1 MPVKVLV
8 NQNLPAKSEVI
19 MVADNIFKVGD
30 NVVYPSHGVGK
41 ILDVESQAIGGIEM
55 QLYVIHF
62 EKEKMSLRIPVN
74 KAKKSGLRA
83 LSNYG
88 EIEKVLQVLRSH
100 PKTSK
105 GMWSRRASEYETKIN
120 SGELSLIAEV
130 VRDLY
135 KNVDD
140 PDRSYSERL
149 IYESALNRLSSEFA
163 ALNNIER
170 DIAITQ
176 IVDIIREK
184 QAA

>member
-1 MPVKVLV
+1 MATER
-8 NQNLPAKSEVI
+8 N
-19 MVADNIFKVGD
+19 FKIGD

-41 ILDVESQAIGGIEM
+41 IIDIETQAIGGIEM
-55 QLYVIHF
+55 QLFVIHF
-62 EKEKMSLRIPVN
+62 EKEKMSLRIPTK
-74 KAKKSGLRA
+74 KATKSGLRA
-83 LSNYG
+83 LSSFDQV
-88 EIEKVLQVLRSH
+88 EKVLSVLRSR

-105 GMWSRRASEYETKIN
+105 GMWSRRASEYESKIN

-130 VRDLY
+130 VRDLH

-149 IYESALNRLSSEFA
+149 IYESALNRLSSEYA

-170 DIAITQ
+170 ENAITQ
-176 IVDIIREK
+176 IVDLIREK

>member
-1 MPVKVLV
+1 MLSDI
-8 NQNLPAKSEVI
+8 N
-19 MVADNIFKVGD
+19 FKAGD
-30 NVVYPSHGVGK
+30 SVVYPSHGVGK
-41 ILDVESQAIGGIEM
+41 IIDIESQAIGGIEI

-62 EKEKMSLRIPVN
+62 EREKMSLRIPVR

-88 EIEKVLQVLRSH
+88 DVEKVLTVLRSR

-105 GMWSRRASEYETKIN
+105 GMWSRRATEYETKIN

-163 ALNNIER
+163 ALNGVER

-176 IVDIIREK
+176 IVDVIREK